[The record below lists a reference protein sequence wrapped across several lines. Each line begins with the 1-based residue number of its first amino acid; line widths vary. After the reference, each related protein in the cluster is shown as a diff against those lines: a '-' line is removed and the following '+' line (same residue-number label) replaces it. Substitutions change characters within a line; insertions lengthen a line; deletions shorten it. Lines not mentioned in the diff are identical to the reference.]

1 LQEEKLRT
9 KIITLVVLI
18 LFAAVNIVALDLS
31 ALKGL
36 RKQTNKIDGV
46 KWFKYKSKKTPAKN
60 FKKISGGRDFDNSMF
75 YLYISMKENKEASL
89 RMYVQVEPVDE
100 WIKFNKIIITA
111 DEKTFEREFN
121 FALINN
127 TIGVGQQY
135 IEFYDIE
142 VMPHEIKM
150 FDEMA
155 AAKEVTIKYQGE
167 TLHQDLK
174 LKDKY
179 KKAIKDILDAWK
191 KLNPEG

>member
-1 LQEEKLRT
+1 LKT
-9 KIITLVVLI
+9 KIIALAVLI

-36 RKQTNKIDGV
+36 RKQSKKIDGV
-46 KWFKYKSKKTPAKN
+46 KWYKYKSKKTPTKN
-60 FKKISGGRDFDNSMF
+60 FKKISGGRDFDNTMF
-75 YLYISMKENKEASL
+75 YLYISVKEKKEAFL
-89 RMYVQVEPVDE
+89 RMYAQLEPKDDWV
-100 WIKFNKIIITA
+100 KFNKIIITA
-111 DEKTFEREFN
+111 DEKIFEREFN
-121 FALINN
+121 LANNNN
-127 TIGVGQQY
+127 TIGPGQQY